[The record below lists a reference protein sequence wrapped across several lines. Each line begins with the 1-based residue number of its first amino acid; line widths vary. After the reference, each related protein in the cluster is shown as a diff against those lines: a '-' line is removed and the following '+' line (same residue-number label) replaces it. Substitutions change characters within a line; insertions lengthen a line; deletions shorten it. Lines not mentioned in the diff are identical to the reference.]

1 MKKLLFAILLA
12 CSFSAFA
19 DYTQD
24 WNRRFSELNNV
35 PLNQKWTPSGQQA
48 YLRQLMASK
57 PDYFK
62 NPDDYRLP
70 VAPIPPAPYV
80 PSVAQNETT
89 VTNNISLQD
98 ALKSAQATVKAIEN
112 LIARGI

>member
-1 MKKLLFAILLA
+1 MKEIMEKLFFAMLLT
-12 CSFSAFA
+12 CSFSALA

-80 PSVAQNETT
+80 PPVVVQSETAK
-89 VTNNISLQD
+89 NIINRIRLD
-98 ALKSAQATVKAIEN
+98 LDLLEN
-112 LIARGI
+112 LK

>member
-35 PLNQKWTPSGQQA
+35 PLNVKWTPSGQQA

-80 PSVAQNETT
+80 PPVVAQGDTAK
-89 VTNNISLQD
+89 NIINRIRLD
-98 ALKSAQATVKAIEN
+98 LDLLEN
-112 LIARGI
+112 LK

>member
-1 MKKLLFAILLA
+1 MKKILFLVCLLFSL
-12 CSFSAFA
+12 SAHA
-19 DYTQD
+19 DYIQD

-35 PLNQKWTPSGQQA
+35 PLNVKWTPSGQQA

-80 PSVAQNETT
+80 PPVVAQGDTAK
-89 VTNNISLQD
+89 NIINRIRLD
-98 ALKSAQATVKAIEN
+98 LDLLEN
-112 LIARGI
+112 LK

>member
-1 MKKLLFAILLA
+1 MKKLLFAICLL

-19 DYTQD
+19 DATQD

-35 PLNQKWTPSGQQA
+35 PLNVKWTPSGQQA
-48 YLRQLMASK
+48 YLRQLMASR

-70 VAPIPPAPYV
+70 ISPIPAAPYV
-80 PSVAQNETT
+80 APHVAPEQGTT
-89 VTNNISLQD
+89 AASIINRIRLD
-98 ALKSAQATVKAIEN
+98 LDLLEN
-112 LIARGI
+112 LK